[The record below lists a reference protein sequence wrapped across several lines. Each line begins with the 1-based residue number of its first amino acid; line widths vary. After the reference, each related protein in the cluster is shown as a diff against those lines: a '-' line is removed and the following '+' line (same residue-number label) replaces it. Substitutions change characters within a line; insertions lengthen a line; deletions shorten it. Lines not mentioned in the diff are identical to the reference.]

1 MLRPFKRYGERA
13 LKYLG
18 PERATCAR
26 DLLKRVGICHYL
38 IAFRP
43 VGSEGRFHTFD
54 FGPVGGNDEDVCF
67 SNTEKGLIP
76 VEGDKSKAVRGEVR
90 ESFVQELSV
99 DHSQIG
105 TTSLNVN
112 EIRSLC
118 ETFPQNY
125 ELHVNDCRHFVNEV
139 AEVATGVKRASLVV
153 GRDSMK
159 RQSLLR
165 FWSPW
170 ELGMIVT
177 DYQNFLLFQ
186 RYSKTFGTAM
196 AAITGG
202 KIGLNMLK
210 PANFGFLGQLQTFGL
225 PQVVRNGGRLVV
237 DKPLR
242 GSAITATYATA
253 MATFNESSFFREGVR
268 LTRDLGDSIK
278 AVAGVLEGAT
288 VGASAGAI
296 NALGNVGGT
305 LRRTTL
311 QVKCPPVVTQVL
323 RFAPSVTKRTK
334 KLSMVSEEVLEKT
347 QQSAGKVGGVPRAI
361 SKVLPSLKMNKAL
374 QGRAMR
380 LARPA
385 YQLAM
390 GANASV

>member
-153 GRDSMK
+153 GRD
-159 RQSLLR
+159 R
-165 FWSPW
+165 
-170 ELGMIVT
+170 
-177 DYQNFLLFQ
+177 
-186 RYSKTFGTAM
+186 
-196 AAITGG
+196 
-202 KIGLNMLK
+202 
-210 PANFGFLGQLQTFGL
+210 
-225 PQVVRNGGRLVV
+225 
-237 DKPLR
+237 
-242 GSAITATYATA
+242 
-253 MATFNESSFFREGVR
+253 
-268 LTRDLGDSIK
+268 
-278 AVAGVLEGAT
+278 
-288 VGASAGAI
+288 
-296 NALGNVGGT
+296 
-305 LRRTTL
+305 
-311 QVKCPPVVTQVL
+311 
-323 RFAPSVTKRTK
+323 
-334 KLSMVSEEVLEKT
+334 
-347 QQSAGKVGGVPRAI
+347 
-361 SKVLPSLKMNKAL
+361 
-374 QGRAMR
+374 
-380 LARPA
+380 
-385 YQLAM
+385 
-390 GANASV
+390 

>member
-1 MLRPFKRYGERA
+1 
-13 LKYLG
+13 
-18 PERATCAR
+18 
-26 DLLKRVGICHYL
+26 
-38 IAFRP
+38 
-43 VGSEGRFHTFD
+43 
-54 FGPVGGNDEDVCF
+54 
-67 SNTEKGLIP
+67 
-76 VEGDKSKAVRGEVR
+76 
-90 ESFVQELSV
+90 
-99 DHSQIG
+99 
-105 TTSLNVN
+105 
-112 EIRSLC
+112 
-118 ETFPQNY
+118 
-125 ELHVNDCRHFVNEV
+125 
-139 AEVATGVKRASLVV
+139 
-153 GRDSMK
+153 MK

-296 NALGNVGGT
+296 NALGT
-305 LRRTTL
+305 LG
-311 QVKCPPVVTQVL
+311 
-323 RFAPSVTKRTK
+323 APSGEQRF
-334 KLSMVSEEVLEKT
+334 
-347 QQSAGKVGGVPRAI
+347 R
-361 SKVLPSLKMNKAL
+361 
-374 QGRAMR
+374 
-380 LARPA
+380 
-385 YQLAM
+385 
-390 GANASV
+390 